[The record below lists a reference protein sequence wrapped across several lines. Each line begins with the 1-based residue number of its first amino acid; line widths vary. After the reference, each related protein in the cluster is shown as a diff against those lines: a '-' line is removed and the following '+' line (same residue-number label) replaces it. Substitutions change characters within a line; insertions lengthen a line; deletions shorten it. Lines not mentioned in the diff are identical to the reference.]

1 MPPVS
6 GSTIVAPQQGTV
18 LVEQVFPT
26 PRPIRLI
33 VLISATYPFDA
44 LLEIW
49 DGQGQVVYDVA
60 LPINPPLWA
69 SPPMGPFNIAQNGRV
84 RVVSRN
90 TPPVMPGTL
99 EVQATLQITDW
110 GER

>member
-1 MPPVS
+1 MGVLS
-6 GSTIVAPQQGTV
+6 GSTLSTLTAGDV

-26 PRPIRLI
+26 PRSIRLT
-33 VLISATYPFDA
+33 VLLSANYPFEA

-49 DGQGQVVYDVA
+49 NGTGQVVFDMV
-60 LPINPPLWA
+60 LPINPPLWT
-69 SPPMGPFNIAQNGRV
+69 SPSMGPFNLERNGRV

-90 TPPVMPGTL
+90 TPPVQPGPL